1 MLCIC
6 LKLKL
11 RQNLRNTSRLQLLCV
26 YCLMYSCVVD
36 ETLSWGYKGHIGRY
50 RWTLT
55 FQLCGRQSSWL
66 QLAVNVAYHSVR
78 LGSQVDGSYV
88 VCRLISRYK
97 FQYFDVSRCIDIL
110 LFSAL
115 LLVCVLFRWM
125 YPVLLFLVVVIT
137 CFCCG
142 FLCYVALFVISNRCN
157 KRCLLCFLTVQCMT
171 TVSVREF

>member
-1 MLCIC
+1 MC
-6 LKLKL
+6 
-11 RQNLRNTSRLQLLCV
+11 
-26 YCLMYSCVVD
+26 SCVVD

-66 QLAVNVAYHSVR
+66 RLAVNSAYHCVQS
-78 LGSQVDGSYV
+78 GSQLDGSC
-88 VCRLISRYK
+88 VCLGLFLQLISRYK
-97 FQYFDVSRCIDIL
+97 FQYFNVPLCVDIL
-110 LFSAL
+110 LFSAS

-142 FLCYVALFVISNRCN
+142 FLCYVALFVIFNRCN
-157 KRCLLCFLTVQCMT
+157 KRCSLCFLTVQYTT